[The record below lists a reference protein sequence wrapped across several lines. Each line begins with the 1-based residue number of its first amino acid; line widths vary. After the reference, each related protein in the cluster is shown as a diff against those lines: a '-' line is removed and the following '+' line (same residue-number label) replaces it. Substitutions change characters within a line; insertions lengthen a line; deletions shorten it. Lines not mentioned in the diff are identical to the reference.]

1 MPAIRPTITDFAYGE
16 LSPRLSGR
24 SDLPIYYRGVQE
36 MTNAVARLLGG
47 FCKRAGFTWVG
58 ETLGSG
64 SARLIPF
71 VIDST
76 TAMMLE
82 VSAGHIRLWCNDV
95 LVTIV
100 GATPVNISVGYT
112 ITDIPGI
119 KYTQARNML
128 ILTCP
133 GFAPWMLRIKTVTGT
148 TTKTITSDYG
158 NPSFIGNLLS
168 WTAST
173 GTWYASDL
181 WAKCAQWMTP
191 DKDYVATGSI
201 TGTVSPVIGTYTIT
215 AAKRSESTLTL
226 TTSGGTVVLSQTA
239 SYAFQGTISIN
250 FVPFGT
256 AVDYPTACAV
266 HGGRLLLGGTPSEP
280 NAVFGSKI
288 LDYFNFTF
296 FEEVEY
302 SQAVQIL
309 YTADYTITGTITTGS
324 AVVTGIS
331 DVDIL
336 KVSMGHHM
344 VKTGI
349 PATAIVTAIVI
360 SPGANT
366 VTMSDLATA
375 TATGAITGKAWAD
388 ASIPEYTHELV
399 TTQQIGPAS
408 AEKFLL
414 ATEENENV
422 QWLASAGDI
431 AIGTA
436 SSEWGIAG
444 NSNATNAK
452 ADLVSRHGS
461 ANLQARFVGGGVF
474 YAQKSGRSMRPWT
487 TDGKGALAI
496 TAHADHILPWIVAFD
511 YQSDPESVM
520 WVVGTDGNLYR
531 CGLESEPQGYGYSQI
546 IPSWSRIS
554 TKPGD
559 FFRSVC
565 VLPSTNG
572 DIVYAI
578 VERNMNG
585 TTKRWLER
593 MELNL
598 GETFDDRYFLDCAAK
613 ATSGLSFTLVAGL
626 TRFEGMTVT
635 YFCGTQESDMQKGT
649 AVVASAQ
656 ITVPS
661 CKLCYI
667 GLPYTM
673 SVRSFRI
680 EQQAQ
685 TEGLKK
691 QAPRVYFRLYKSG
704 PFTVR
709 YTADTSKYSD
719 TVALPGAVKN
729 YSGPVALSRANMPDT
744 DVSIIMES
752 SDPWPVGVQVISPDI
767 DVGTMQVGGA

>member
-36 MTNAVARLLGG
+36 MTNAVARILGG
-47 FCKRAGFTWVG
+47 FSKRAGFTWVG
-58 ETLGSG
+58 ETRSSA

-71 VIDST
+71 VIDSS

-82 VSAGHIRLWCNDV
+82 VSAGHVRLWCNDV
-95 LVTIV
+95 LATTD
-100 GATPVNISVGYT
+100 GTTPVDIAVTFADISL
-112 ITDIPGI
+112 I
-119 KYTQARNML
+119 KYTQARNTL

-133 GFAPWMLRIKTVTGT
+133 GNPPWTIKIKTVTGT
-148 TTKTITSDYG
+148 TTKTITFDYG
-158 NPSFIGNLLS
+158 NPTFIGNLLS
-168 WTAST
+168 WTASS

-181 WAKCAQWMTP
+181 WAKCAQWMTMG
-191 DKDYVATGSI
+191 KDYAATGTFNSKTL
-201 TGTVSPVIGTYTIT
+201 TG
-215 AAKRSESTLTL
+215 ANRSESTLTL
-226 TTSGGTVVLSQTA
+226 TFSDLSTLALSQTGN
-239 SYAFQGTISIN
+239 YAYQGTININ
-250 FVPFGT
+250 FVPFGSS
-256 AVDYPTACAV
+256 VDYPASCAF
-266 HGGRLLLGGTPSEP
+266 HQGRLLLGGTPSEP

-309 YTADYTITGTITTGS
+309 YVANYTITGTIAS
-324 AVVTGIS
+324 ASNSITAVS
-331 DVDIL
+331 APDIA
-336 KVSMGHHM
+336 KVSLGHHF
-344 VKTGI
+344 TAAGI
-349 PATAIVTAIVI
+349 PTTAIVTDIGVT
-360 SPGANT
+360 T
-366 VTMSDLATA
+366 VTMSEKATA
-375 TATGAITGKAWAD
+375 STSGLSIAMKAWAD
-388 ASIPEYTHELV
+388 PTIPEYTHELV
-399 TTQQIGPAS
+399 KTQQIGPAS

-422 QWLASAGDI
+422 QWIASAGDL
-431 AIGTA
+431 AVGTA

-452 ADLVSRHGS
+452 ADLVSRHGA
-461 ANLQARFVGGGVF
+461 ANLQARFVAGGVF
-474 YAQKSGRSMRPWT
+474 YAQKSGKSIRPWT
-487 TDGKGALAI
+487 TDGKGAVAI
-496 TAHADHILPWIVAFD
+496 TAHADHILPGIVAFD

-531 CGLESEPQGYGYSQI
+531 CGMESEPQGYGYSQI
-546 IPSWSRIS
+546 IPSWSRVA
-554 TKPGD
+554 TKAGD
-559 FFRSVC
+559 LFKSVC
-565 VLPSTNG
+565 VLPSASG

-585 TTKRWLER
+585 STKRWLER

-598 GETFDDRYFLDCAAK
+598 GETYDDRYFLDCAVK
-613 ATSGLSFTLVAGL
+613 VTSGSNFNFVSGL

-635 YFCGTQESDMQKGT
+635 YFCGTAEADMAKGT
-649 AVVASAQ
+649 AVVSSAQ
-656 ITVPS
+656 ITVPL
-661 CKLCYI
+661 CRLCYI

-673 SVRSFRI
+673 KVNSFRL

-752 SDPWPVGVQVISPDI
+752 ADPWPVGVQVISPEL